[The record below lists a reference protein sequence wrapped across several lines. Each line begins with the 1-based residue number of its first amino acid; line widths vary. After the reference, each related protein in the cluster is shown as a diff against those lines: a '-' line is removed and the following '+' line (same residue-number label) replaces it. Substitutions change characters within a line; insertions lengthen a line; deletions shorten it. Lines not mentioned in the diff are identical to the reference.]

1 MKRKKEKSQYPDPS
15 EYSTYQTG
23 STTPP
28 KKYSLLLTVL
38 LVLVIFLAGLCSILG
53 LINIKMFS
61 IFYEDTVQKVP
72 VSLDDRSELMI
83 PEDTEESI
91 SQETKLIGI
100 AGEPIT
106 PVYQRHFRL
115 PEGLFITYVAE
126 DSNAYAQGIREGDV
140 LLQLGDQKI
149 TEESHISSFLE
160 NRSIGETF
168 QALIYRKDTD
178 SRITLELTV
187 EQAFS

>member
-1 MKRKKEKSQYPDPS
+1 
-15 EYSTYQTG
+15 
-23 STTPP
+23 
-28 KKYSLLLTVL
+28 
-38 LVLVIFLAGLCSILG
+38 
-53 LINIKMFS
+53 
-61 IFYEDTVQKVP
+61 
-72 VSLDDRSELMI
+72 
-83 PEDTEESI
+83 
-91 SQETKLIGI
+91 
-100 AGEPIT
+100 
-106 PVYQRHFRL
+106 
-115 PEGLFITYVAE
+115 VAE

-140 LLQLGDQKI
+140 LLQLGEQKI